1 MSAAKV
7 LVVDDERD
15 ILDMLS
21 RSLED
26 EGYPVLAVD
35 SGEGAVARVRKE
47 KPEVALLAIN
57 TPGTDGIETL
67 SQIREFDKGKVI
79 YLIFVNLIF
88 LFQLSKVMLNLE
100 KMSARPRI

>member
-7 LVVDDERD
+7 LVIDDERD
-15 ILDMLS
+15 IMDMLS

-35 SGEGAVARVRKE
+35 SGEGAVARVREE
-47 KPEVALLAIN
+47 KPEVGLLAIN

-88 LFQLSKVMLNLE
+88 LFRLSKIMLNLE